1 MNEFVLYNLKAG
13 ACLAGFYLFYKL
25 LLSRET
31 LHRFNRIVL
40 LLLAVLSFVL
50 PLCVVTIER
59 ELPPAPVQ
67 RPVVSLP
74 VEAVPMVTAAPPVQ
88 EAADNAV
95 AVPFAWDTFMLALLL
110 AGAMG
115 ALAWSAWSLAGV
127 VRLIRRGR
135 HELLDGR
142 IVLVR
147 TRERV
152 TPFSWLRYIVM
163 CDRDYDESGR
173 EIIAHERAHI
183 RLRHSLDLMLT
194 DLCSCLQWFNPAMWL
209 LRQELR
215 AIHEYEADEAVLRE
229 GADPKSYQM
238 LLIKKAVGGRWY
250 SVANSLNHSNLKSRI
265 TMMLRKRSSR
275 WAAAKALLL
284 LPLVGVALGA
294 FARTAYVVA
303 DDKVTQNS
311 PEPQGFSGWMGVRA
325 DGEGSMV
332 FELEG
337 QGDPY
342 LGALGLMSWYSSLK
356 LGEESAKNV
365 YVRELMA
372 LSFEQ
377 DAEGNALRRPLCV
390 VDGKVLNATEPL
402 PDGDRV
408 ATIELFDP
416 AVGKAAYGNRGEH
429 GVVLITTKAAGAP
442 NPQVRRAMEQGVTDE
457 SGNTVWFSGRT
468 LFGTAAGGLS
478 MSGAFSAAPLN
489 ESKLDELF
497 DPERNEMDEV
507 PDERTFV
514 GRMAVRLEGDERAV
528 ATIAGYRDGM
538 MAVAGELGAFT
549 FYSPKFKDRSEEL
562 RKLSKIAYRLSR
574 TAAASPVWMA
584 YPMPYTLV
592 DGQRIERM
600 EQVPDADRM
609 LRVEVLGR
617 RRAQESY
624 GEAGAY
630 GAVLITTKPQG
641 SSSLAEV
648 DAVTGPGVVKTS
660 SGSEDGTPPK
670 AGEKGVYATA
680 GLPTVEMDKQF
691 KAFVEKL
698 RLPGGLDDEQVEA
711 LWDEFIMTGELKSLE
726 GLGAAAIRITSGEAD
741 EVRPTTQRTT
751 VTLGADQ
758 APSFGDFSGRIS
770 IRMLKNGS
778 AYAVLSGK
786 GDGMMAVASQLAQD
800 HMPLCRIAYRLSCAG
815 TASSAWNSLPMPYT
829 LVNGKRIES
838 ADRVPDT
845 DRIRS
850 IEILDAE
857 RAIAAYGEA
866 GANGAVLIVTRKR
879 GVSTEA
885 AIAAEKEKGAA
896 VMSAGQMTFGLSIEQ
911 AAAADTGA
919 SVAGGPVQVATA
931 ASSGTPV
938 AAERRAYRMEYRM
951 SDGDEPVQAMTLM
964 VNGDTVRTMRVDTL
978 RYRSAEEKRD

>member
-13 ACLAGFYLFYKL
+13 ACMAGFYLFYKL

-67 RPVVSLP
+67 KPVVSLP
-74 VEAVPMVTAAPPVQ
+74 VEAAPIVTDVLPVQ
-88 EAADNAV
+88 EAADHAS
-95 AVPFAWDTFMLALLL
+95 AAPFAWDAFTLALLL

-135 HELLDGR
+135 HEPLDGR

-147 TRERV
+147 IRKRV

-163 CDRDYDESGR
+163 SDRDYDESGR

-311 PEPQGFSGWMGVRA
+311 PEPQGFSGWMGARA
-325 DGEGSMV
+325 DGEGAMV

-342 LGALGLMSWYSSLK
+342 LGTLGLMSWYSSFK
-356 LGEESAKNV
+356 LGEQSAKNV
-365 YVRELMA
+365 FVRELMA
-372 LSFEQ
+372 LSFEK
-377 DAEGNALRRPLCV
+377 DADGNALWRPLCV
-390 VDGKVLNATEPL
+390 VDGKVVNATEPL
-402 PDGDRV
+402 PEGDRV
-408 ATIELFDP
+408 ATIMVLDP
-416 AVGKAAYGNRGEH
+416 AAAKAAYGNRGDH
-429 GVVLITTKAAGAP
+429 GAVLITTKAAGAS
-442 NPQVRRAMEQGVTDE
+442 NPQVRRAMEHGVTDE
-457 SGNTVWFSGRT
+457 SGSTVWFSGRT
-468 LFGTAAGGLS
+468 LIGTAAGGLS
-478 MSGAFSAAPLN
+478 MAGTFSGAPLN
-489 ESKLDELF
+489 ESELDEFF
-497 DPERNEMDEV
+497 DPERDELDEV

-514 GRMAVRLEGDERAV
+514 GKMAVRLEDDERAV

-538 MAVAGELGAFT
+538 MAVAGQLGNFT
-549 FYSPKFKDRSEEL
+549 FYYPNLKDRSEEL

-574 TAAASPVWMA
+574 TAAASPVWTA

-600 EQVPDADRM
+600 DQVPDADRM

-617 RRAQESY
+617 RRAQERY

-641 SSSLAEV
+641 SSSVAEV
-648 DAVTGPGVVKTS
+648 DAVTGPGVIKTN
-660 SGSEDGTPPK
+660 SGSQDGTPPK
-670 AGEKGVYATA
+670 PGDKGFYATA
-680 GLPTVEMDKQF
+680 GFPTVEMDEQF

-711 LWDEFIMTGELKSLE
+711 LWDEFILTGELQSLD
-726 GLGAAAIRITSGEAD
+726 GLGAAAIRVTTAEAD
-741 EVRPTTQRTT
+741 EMRPTTQRTT
-751 VTLGADQ
+751 VTLGADKV
-758 APSFGDFSGRIS
+758 PSFGDFSGKIS
-770 IRMLKNGS
+770 IRMLQNGS

-786 GDGMMAVASQLAQD
+786 GDGMMAMASQLARD
-800 HMPLCRIAYRLSCAG
+800 HMPLCRIAYRLSRAG

-829 LVNGKRIES
+829 LVDGKRIES
-838 ADRVPDT
+838 ADRVPDA

-850 IEILDAE
+850 VEILDAE
-857 RAIAAYGEA
+857 RASAAYGKA

-885 AIAAEKEKGAA
+885 AIAAEKEKGAT

-919 SVAGGPVQVATA
+919 SVADGPVQLAIA
-931 ASSGTPV
+931 ALSGTPV
-938 AAERRAYRMEYRM
+938 VSERREYRMEYRM
-951 SDGDEPVQAMTLM
+951 SDGDEPVRAMTLM
-964 VNGDTVRTMRVDTL
+964 MNGDTVRTMLVDTL
-978 RYRSAEEKRD
+978 RYRLTEEKCD